1 MTVLLR
7 VRPRRIRVRTAAFKA
22 LTQKLLKTVGESRS
36 ELSVELVGDRRMRE
50 LNRRYRGRDYSTD
63 VLAFP
68 MWRAPRVNPL
78 GVRRQTGG
86 GAASRFT
93 PDALRPSMIGDV
105 VISLPTA
112 ERQAARHGRSVDHE
126 VATLLIHGV
135 LHLCGYDHER
145 GEKEARRMRR
155 KERAVWRAL
164 QPIPKL
170 IASSI

>member
-1 MTVLLR
+1 MPVLLR
-7 VRPRRIRVRTAAFKA
+7 VRPRRIRVRPSTFKA
-22 LTQKLLKTVGESRS
+22 LAQKLLKTVGESRA
-36 ELSVELVGDRRMRE
+36 ELSVELVGDRRMRG

-68 MWRAPRVNPL
+68 MRRAPRVNRL
-78 GVRRQTGG
+78 GLSRKALGG
-86 GAASRFT
+86 SASRSM
-93 PDALRPSMIGDV
+93 PDAVRPSMIGDV

-112 ERQAARHGRSVDHE
+112 ERQAARRGRSVDHE

-155 KERAVWRAL
+155 KERAVWKAL

-170 IASSI
+170 IARR

>member
-7 VRPRRIRVRTAAFKA
+7 VRPRRIRVRTSAFKA
-22 LTQKLLKTVGESRS
+22 LAQKLLKTVGESRS
-36 ELSVELVGDRRMRE
+36 ELSVELVGDQRMRR
-50 LNRRYRGRDYSTD
+50 LNHRYRGRDSSTD

-68 MWRAPRVNPL
+68 MWRAPRVDPL
-78 GVRRQTGG
+78 GVRRKTLGG
-86 GAASRFT
+86 SASRVM

-112 ERQAARHGRSVDHE
+112 ERQAARHGHSADHE
-126 VATLLIHGV
+126 VAALLIHGV

-155 KERAVWRAL
+155 KERAVWQAL

-170 IASSI
+170 IAGSK